1 MSDAVSSGTLTPAPC
16 QKLSIVGKVLRL
28 VNFTKREID
37 WQVGTIRVRV
47 VGPFV
52 CHLMFAPDEWTGNS

>member
-37 WQVGTIRVRV
+37 WQKSVPSGSGLSDLLCVI
-47 VGPFV
+47 
-52 CHLMFAPDEWTGNS
+52 